1 MADST
6 AAGVHGSATAAAAH
20 GSASPSAAP
29 LRQRASGQQTA
40 QCDWQ

>member
-6 AAGVHGSATAAAAH
+6 ATGVHGPTTAAAAH
-20 GSASPSAAP
+20 GSASSSAAP
-29 LRQRASGQQTA
+29 LRQRASGQQIA